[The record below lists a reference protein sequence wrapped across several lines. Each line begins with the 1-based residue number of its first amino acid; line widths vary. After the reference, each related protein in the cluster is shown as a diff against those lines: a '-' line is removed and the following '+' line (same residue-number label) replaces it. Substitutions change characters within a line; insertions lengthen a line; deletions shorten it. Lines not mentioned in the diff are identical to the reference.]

1 MVVAVVSELVLGG
14 GGLGEMMIRSY
25 RYGDVR
31 TAFATISLIGSAL
44 YKLAQWLRGPKTRLR
59 FVHVAHAIACAMVI
73 HRLYGELAASLVRAT
88 TDRWAPGAAPA
99 RAGVKLDNCS
109 CQSAFEDACAM
120 VAKLGLATDKDEL
133 AIDADR
139 VAQFVTDRSRAGQ
152 ITLPPID
159 DVFAAWI
166 WCAIHGGHAC
176 ARRLPFVP
184 HDDIRPVMDALAA
197 SGYAKPLGNAFI
209 WTDRIGRAMQMS
221 GLWDEN
227 NLSREELEE
236 REVDLDMREAL
247 ASIPEDVRHSA
258 LSGDRTAVGKA
269 LAARWVDGVWLP
281 DTVDEAPWYRL
292 AGVVPQAKRL
302 MELVEGAD
310 DPLTRDVN

>member
-1 MVVAVVSELVLGG
+1 MA
-14 GGLGEMMIRSY
+14 
-25 RYGDVR
+25 
-31 TAFATISLIGSAL
+31 
-44 YKLAQWLRGPKTRLR
+44 
-59 FVHVAHAIACAMVI
+59 I

-88 TDRWAPGAAPA
+88 TDCWAPGAAPA
-99 RAGVKLDNCS
+99 RAGAKLDGS
-109 CQSAFEDACAM
+109 CQSAFEGACGM
-120 VAKLGLATDKDEL
+120 LAKLGLATDEMKL

-166 WCAIHGGHAC
+166 SCATQWDHASV
-176 ARRLPFVP
+176 RRLPFIP

-197 SGYAKPLGNAFI
+197 LGYAKPLGNAFI
-209 WTDRIGRAMQMS
+209 WTDRIGPAMQMS

-236 REVDLDMREAL
+236 QEVDLEMRVAL
-247 ASIPEDVRHSA
+247 ASMPEDVRHSA
-258 LSGDRTAVGKA
+258 LRGNHIAVVRA
-269 LAARWVDGVWLP
+269 LAARWVDGAWLP
-281 DTVDEAPWYRL
+281 DTVDEAPWWRL
-292 AGVVPQAKRL
+292 AAVAAEAKRL